1 MSLIADALRKIE
13 THRTE
18 SSAREPERPP
28 SLWPYRL
35 LLAVGAVLVLAGLAA
50 IGKGPAWR
58 STHPPQGLSSAA
70 RAGAVQQSTPG
81 ALFMAERQIF
91 FSGTVRG
98 TGKSMAL
105 LDNRAVEEGDTFRGM
120 KLVRV
125 LPREVELEKDGR
137 VTTLKLKN

>member
-13 THRTE
+13 TPRTE

-35 LLAVGAVLVLAGLAA
+35 LLATGTILVVAGLAA
-50 IGKGPAWR
+50 IGKGPAWK
-58 STHPPQGLSSAA
+58 STQPQGVSSAA
-70 RAGAVQQSTPG
+70 RAGAVQQSIPG
-81 ALFMAERQIF
+81 PLFMAERQIS

-98 TGKSMAL
+98 TGKPMAL
-105 LDNRAVEEGDTFRGM
+105 LDNRAVEEGETFRGM

-125 LPREVELEKDGR
+125 LPHEVELEKDGR